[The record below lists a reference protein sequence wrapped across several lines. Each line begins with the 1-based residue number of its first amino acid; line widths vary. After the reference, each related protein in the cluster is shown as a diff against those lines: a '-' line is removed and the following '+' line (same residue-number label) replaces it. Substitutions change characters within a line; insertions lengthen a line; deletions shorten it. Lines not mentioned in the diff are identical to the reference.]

1 MSGEATAPFTG
12 ILTVAAHQPEVDH
25 VAEGKLDEAQEAL
38 RRTPCMPMRAASRRR
53 RGTRGRAVLA
63 CFGGA
68 LADNEGDEDSHE
80 DDHGVAGDGVNMN
93 ADGAS
98 DVERAGER
106 P

>member
-1 MSGEATAPFTG
+1 VSGEATAPFTG
-12 ILTVAAHQPEVDH
+12 ILTVAAHQVGH
-25 VAEGKLDEAQEAL
+25 VAEGKLDEAQEGLEEDTLHADAGGIQAPA
-38 RRTPCMPMRAASRRR
+38 RDSRAS
-53 RGTRGRAVLA
+53 GAVLA

-68 LADNEGDEDSHE
+68 LADYEGGEDSHE
-80 DDHGVAGDGVNMN
+80 DDHGVAGDGVNKN